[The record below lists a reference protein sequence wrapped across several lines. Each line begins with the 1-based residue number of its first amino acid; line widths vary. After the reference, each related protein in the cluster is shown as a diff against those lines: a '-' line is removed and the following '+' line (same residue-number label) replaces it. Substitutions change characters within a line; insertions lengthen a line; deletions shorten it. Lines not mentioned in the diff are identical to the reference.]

1 MNEVPQ
7 EIDTINMPDPSNHS
21 SKKFIVIGVV
31 LTIIVASSI
40 VFLRASQ
47 QQTYKS
53 AAQEE
58 RTMRTQIE
66 IQPTEE
72 TEEIKTDDQLVQD
85 IENKLNEVD
94 THDTDVTNSLSDTPV
109 DLSN

>member
-7 EIDTINMPDPSNHS
+7 EINTVNTPEPSHRNS
-21 SKKFIVIGVV
+21 NKFIIVAVV

-58 RTMRTQIE
+58 GTMRTQIE
-66 IQPTEE
+66 IQPTGE
-72 TEEIKTDDQLVQD
+72 TEQIKTDDQLEQD

-94 THDTDVTNSLSDTPV
+94 THDTDITNSLSDTPV